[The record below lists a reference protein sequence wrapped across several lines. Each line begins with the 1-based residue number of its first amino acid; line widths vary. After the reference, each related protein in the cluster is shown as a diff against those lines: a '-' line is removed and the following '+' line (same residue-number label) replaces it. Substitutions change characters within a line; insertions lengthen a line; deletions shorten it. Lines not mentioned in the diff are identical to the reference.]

1 MAEDNGK
8 QNAKMSY
15 TNKCQKHIA
24 CSYGCEL
31 VCVNIQFLIS
41 LINMIE
47 ESKPCSDVMKKHF
60 NKVLVLTKEDNE
72 SFKNSTK
79 CWICDNGYVHH
90 DVKVKDHYH
99 ITREYRGS
107 AHIDCNINLQLN
119 HKIFLVFHNL
129 KSYDS
134 HLIME
139 WIGTIN
145 FKTNV
150 IPNGLEK

>member
-1 MAEDNGK
+1 
-8 QNAKMSY
+8 
-15 TNKCQKHIA
+15 
-24 CSYGCEL
+24 
-31 VCVNIQFLIS
+31 
-41 LINMIE
+41 MIE

-60 NKVLVLTKEDNE
+60 NKVLVVTKEDNE

-79 CWICDNGYVHH
+79 CWICDNGYFDH
-90 DVKVKDHYH
+90 DVKVKDHCH
-99 ITREYRGS
+99 ITGECRCS
-107 AHIDCNINLQLN
+107 THIYSNINLKLN

-139 WIGTIN
+139 EIGKIN
-145 FKTNV
+145 FKINV